1 MKNIFCLLF
10 LLVGYHVGFSQTSK
24 KNDVIVKSNG
34 DILNGEVHEITDS
47 TIRFTYTGEKLV
59 YTIKKSDIIKITF
72 ASGRSETFS
81 NVAPQTSSAPSVP
94 QSQAAVQTSGEDTRN
109 KVAILPFSF
118 LKDGQSLA
126 EEVSEEVQNEC
137 YALLSKHAGVHT
149 VMSPRA
155 TNVALN
161 KQGINRSNIK
171 NYSMSELCQIL
182 GVEYVIDGMISQ
194 NRTTQ
199 TNYATTTYNDKSKN
213 DDKKKSGTASSYST
227 NVQNYQTVMDMKI
240 YNEKSEIIYNQNRKA
255 FWQTE
260 DAYKNTL
267 EYLIKRC
274 PLYTK

>member
-1 MKNIFCLLF
+1 MKHIFCLSF
-10 LLVGYHVGFSQTSK
+10 LLVGYFAGFGQTTK
-24 KNDVIVKSNG
+24 KSDVIVRSNG

-47 TIRFTYTGEKLV
+47 TIRFTYSGEKLV
-59 YTIKKSDIIKITF
+59 YTIKKSDILKITF
-72 ASGRSETFS
+72 ASGRTEAF
-81 NVAPQTSSAPSVP
+81 NNMAPQASSTQSAPAP
-94 QSQAAVQTSGEDTRN
+94 QPQAAMEDTRN

-118 LKDGQSLA
+118 VKDGQNLA

-137 YALLSKHAGVHT
+137 YAMLGKHAGVHT
-149 VMSPRA
+149 LMSPRA

-161 KQGINRSNIK
+161 KAGINRSNIK

-199 TNYATTTYNDKSKN
+199 TNYGTTSYSDKSKD
-213 DDKKKSGTASSYST
+213 DDKKKSGTASTYST